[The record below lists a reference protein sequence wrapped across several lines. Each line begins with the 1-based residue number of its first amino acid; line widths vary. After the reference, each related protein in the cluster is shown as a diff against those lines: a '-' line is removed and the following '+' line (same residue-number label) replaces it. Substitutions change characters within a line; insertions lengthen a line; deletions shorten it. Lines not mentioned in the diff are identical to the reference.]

1 MHQKTRREPTQG
13 ERWPRFLAAGLLF
26 ALGLLLGGCS
36 VLEKPVRAAVF
47 DFGPG
52 PVTAP
57 DSAATLA
64 TLSLAEVE
72 TSSALEGTAVLYRLA
87 FANTNQLLPY
97 AQARW
102 SMAPGQLVRQ
112 RLRDTLGRK
121 RHVVSPGDGNLAGA
135 APGMLL
141 RIELEEFSQVFE
153 AVDTSAG
160 LVRLRATLI
169 QTTTA
174 GDRLLGQRMVVARRN
189 AVTHDAPGGVRAL
202 AEASQAVADEIEQWL
217 NQFR

>member
-1 MHQKTRREPTQG
+1 MHMKTQREPEPG
-13 ERWPRFLAAGLLF
+13 DRWPGLVATGLLI
-26 ALGLLLGGCS
+26 AACLLLGGCS

-52 PVTAP
+52 PVTVP
-57 DSAATLA
+57 DGGASMT

-72 TSSALEGTAVLYRLA
+72 TSSALEGTAVLYRFA
-87 FANTNQLLPY
+87 FANTTQLLPY

-102 SMAPGQLVRQ
+102 SMAPAQLVRQ

-121 RHVVSPGDGNLAGA
+121 RHVVSPGDGNLAGVT
-135 APGMLL
+135 PGLLL
-141 RIELEEFSQVFE
+141 RVELEEFSQVFE
-153 AVDTSAG
+153 AVDKSAG

-174 GDRLLGQRMVVARRN
+174 GDRLLGQRVVVALRN
-189 AVTHDAPGGVRAL
+189 AATHDAPGGVRAL